1 MLIEGPMNIT
11 IGDPADG
18 QGRVLAI
25 TFKPEFQA
33 LEIAEQGTE
42 FREYLQS
49 LSDNISEIKDENDHT
64 KAGMLIVQQFAEE
77 LLPHIESGEIA
88 LEESMVVQIRQESQI
103 SALTD
108 LLTSAE

>member
-33 LEIAEQGTE
+33 LDTAGQGAE

-49 LSDNISEIKDENDHT
+49 LSNNISEIKDENDRT
-64 KAGMLIVQQFAEE
+64 RAGMLIVQQFAEQ
-77 LLPHIESGEIA
+77 LLPHIESGELA
-88 LEESMVVQIRQESQI
+88 LDESMVIQIRQESQI

-108 LLTSAE
+108 LLASTE

>member
-18 QGRVLAI
+18 QGRVLAV

-49 LSDNISEIKDENDHT
+49 LSDNISDIKDENDRAR
-64 KAGMLIVQQFAEE
+64 AGMLIVQQFAEQ
-77 LLPHIESGEIA
+77 LLPHIESRA
-88 LEESMVVQIRQESQI
+88 LALDESMVVQIRQESQVT
-103 SALTD
+103 ALTH
-108 LLTSAE
+108 LLTSE

>member
-42 FREYLQS
+42 FRAYLQS
-49 LSDNISEIKDENDHT
+49 LSDNISDIKDENDRAR
-64 KAGMLIVQQFAEE
+64 AGMLIVQQFAEL
-77 LLPHIESGEIA
+77 LLPHIESRA
-88 LEESMVVQIRQESQI
+88 LALDESMVVQIRQESQVT
-103 SALTD
+103 ALTD
-108 LLTSAE
+108 LLTSE